1 MEILSRDEF
10 WGKCP
15 APGTKFVELDGG
27 CSVVTANQI
36 DPEQDEP
43 DDITLIGFE
52 RGSSQD
58 EDKVLVLSWGSWSD
72 HPELLDQHAKAVE
85 SLKLEGYAHKCFL
98 GIELT
103 PISD

>member
-1 MEILSRDEF
+1 MEILSREEF
-10 WGKCP
+10 WKNCP
-15 APGTKFVELDGG
+15 APDTKFVELDGG

-52 RGSSQD
+52 NNGKDQK

-72 HPELLDQHAKAVE
+72 HPELLEQHAKAVE
-85 SLKLEGYAHKCFL
+85 SLKLEGYAHKCRL
-98 GIELT
+98 GIALQG
-103 PISD
+103 